1 MILQKL
7 RLHPFAGI
15 SDLTVDFREGLNII
29 LGPNEAGKSTLVN
42 GLRMLLFM
50 PVKYSK
56 PRFNNEISRFM
67 PVSGGDTIRGE
78 ISFLHNASQYHLKK
92 SWGATDS
99 NVLKLPD
106 GGEISDVAAVGE
118 KLQELLVLKEGTYHT
133 VLITYQSKL
142 TGTLEAIAHDPSATH
157 DLNAVL
163 RKAIFETDGIS
174 IDRLQDKIQSRF
186 SEYFEHW
193 DRTLNLPE
201 KGKDID
207 NQWLKGR
214 GKILEAYYRKEGLK
228 NQLQNA
234 LTYEHQLDDINQTI
248 QTVSSTVKELKDFI
262 SGNKKRI
269 EDARQCM
276 IVSARLKEIRREED
290 GLREISR
297 GWPAVLEAI
306 KNGSQNLKE
315 LEEKSASLQREKE
328 QADLYES
335 GKKML
340 DKFRRASRKKEEL
353 QKAKKELGEIMPV
366 SDEDF
371 GKLENL
377 SRGISRIETS
387 LKAGRLSLQLEA
399 KEKMELNVAQDLN
412 ETGTFTATPEQPLE
426 FSAGG
431 QIKIEHEK
439 WRIRVNSGEADFE
452 KLQESFS
459 KSSKEY
465 QALLDRLKTKDLP
478 EAAARRDAYKKAKYD
493 VTTLK
498 AQLAEILEDDNFE
511 KLAESAK
518 KLQDIPATRSLMQIA
533 EEAGHLAAKKEQLS
547 SQLSANQQLA
557 EQWEKE
563 YVSQENLLD
572 QLIEK
577 RAKVKGMEK
586 KLDSLETLPAEFSS
600 PEEFIRVFERKE
612 TELQARERELSD
624 SRIKKAG
631 LEGSAP
637 EETVHE
643 LETALKDTEADFSR
657 VTDEGNAIIEIQE
670 TFQKIKSELDA
681 NTLDPWISEIK
692 SLIAPLTG
700 NRYQFLKMDERNL
713 HEVVRQDGMKLPFDY
728 LSVGTKDGM
737 ALALRLSMA
746 KYFLKELDGFLV
758 MDDPLVDMDP
768 ERQDYAAEAIR
779 RFGEEKQI
787 IILTCHPSHANLLG
801 AHIIRI

>member
-586 KLDSLETLPAEFSS
+586 KN
-600 PEEFIRVFERKE
+600 
-612 TELQARERELSD
+612 
-624 SRIKKAG
+624 
-631 LEGSAP
+631 
-637 EETVHE
+637 
-643 LETALKDTEADFSR
+643 TEADFSR